1 MVMKTINNVKEGN
14 WAGLATDLASVAV
27 SFIPGVGTAA
37 AMALQAGVQAG
48 GAALQGGS
56 TGDIIKA
63 GAAGAAGAGAGAAI
77 GKFGGSLLSKAST
90 GLKNTVSKVK
100 IGNTGQMT
108 GAAANITNTTADAAI
123 DSATQNVTKTTTT
136 APVPDGPAPT
146 LRPRA
151 GGDVLKGQPISVRLK
166 SAGLTVAGGAKDIGT
181 KVANSKVGKAVG
193 QHGIQEV
200 LAAGSMVAGAKQA
213 SAANKVSQQSL
224 LFQKQ
229 TYAEQTAKEEKS
241 KAQLKEDAWTSYT
254 SSQLFGEDLYVN
266 SASNTNLLTSPTSNG
281 TGNAGNYSL
290 LSTSVGVSR
299 KTDIT

>member
-100 IGNTGQMT
+100 MSNTGQMT
-108 GAAANITNTTADAAI
+108 GAATNITNTTADAAL
-123 DSATQNVTKTTTT
+123 DTATQNVAQTQ
-136 APVPDGPAPT
+136 APVPGAGTDAAPT
-146 LRPRA
+146 LRPKA
-151 GGDVLKGQPISVRLK
+151 DIGSLKGQPISVKLK
-166 SAGLTVAGGAKDIGT
+166 AAGNKAQVAGA
-181 KVANSKVGKAVG
+181 KVANSKVGKLAGQYGAQGALSVG
-193 QHGIQEV
+193 
-200 LAAGSMVAGAKQA
+200 STVAGVKQGN
-213 SAANKVSQQSL
+213 AANRVAEQSL

-229 TYAEQTAKEEKS
+229 TYEEQTAKENKV
-241 KAQLKEDAWTSYT
+241 KAQLKEDAWTSY
-254 SSQLFGEDLYVN
+254 SSSKLFGEELYN
-266 SASNTNLLTSPTSNG
+266 SSSTNTNLLTSYTSNG
-281 TGNAGNYSL
+281 TGNAGTFSL
-290 LSTSVGVSR
+290 LNSGVMASK
-299 KTDIT
+299 KTDLT

>member
-100 IGNTGQMT
+100 MGNTGQMT

-151 GGDVLKGQPISVRLK
+151 GGDVLKGQPIGVRLK
-166 SAGLTVAGGAKDIGT
+166 SAGLTVAAGAKDIGT
-181 KVANSKVGKAVG
+181 KVANSKVGKAAGQYGVQGALSVG
-193 QHGIQEV
+193 TT
-200 LAAGSMVAGAKQA
+200 VAGIKQGN
-213 SAANKVSQQSL
+213 AANRVAEQSL

-229 TYAEQTAKEEKS
+229 TYTEQTAKEEKT

-266 SASNTNLLTSPTSNG
+266 SSSNSNLLTSPTSNG

-290 LSTSVGVSR
+290 LSTSIGVSR
-299 KTDIT
+299 KTDLT

>member
-14 WAGLATDLASVAV
+14 WAGLATDLASVAG

-100 IGNTGQMT
+100 MGNTGQMT
-108 GAAANITNTTADAAI
+108 GAAAD
-123 DSATQNVTKTTTT
+123 VTTTQVADT
-136 APVPDGPAPT
+136 AVEQTLAQKIGAQAPGKT
-146 LRPRA
+146 SWQVDKVTGKPSLVSDPTKVITKADVSKVAALKAKA
-151 GGDVLKGQPISVRLK
+151 GKVVGQYGVQGALSV
-166 SAGLTVAGGAKDIGT
+166 GTTVAGI
-181 KVANSKVGKAVG
+181 
-193 QHGIQEV
+193 
-200 LAAGSMVAGAKQA
+200 KQGN
-213 SAANKVSQQSL
+213 AANKVSEQSL

-229 TYAEQTAKEEKS
+229 TYAEQTAKEEKV
-241 KAQLKEDAWTSYT
+241 KAQLKEDAWTSY
-254 SSQLFGEDLYVN
+254 SSSKLFGEELYN
-266 SASNTNLLTSPTSNG
+266 SSSTNTNLLTSYTSNG
-281 TGNAGNYSL
+281 TGNAGTFSL
-290 LSTSVGVSR
+290 LNSGVMASK
-299 KTDIT
+299 KTDLT